1 MFIAYSKT
9 SKNKYVGLITRRSSV
24 QIRPPQPKAASEK
37 IAALKS
43 SLFSCHCSF
52 IIIRSFV
59 WKNYLCAAVVLAA
72 LFFGKSPLPKS
83 PPLFVFRNPAHESI
97 RKLLDGSVPQK
108 RLYHRQRHFVF
119 IQSGRKGMAE
129 RMNVHTFCLT
139 PF

>member
-119 IQSGRKGMAE
+119 IQPGREGMAE
-129 RMNVHTFCLT
+129 RMNMHTFCLT